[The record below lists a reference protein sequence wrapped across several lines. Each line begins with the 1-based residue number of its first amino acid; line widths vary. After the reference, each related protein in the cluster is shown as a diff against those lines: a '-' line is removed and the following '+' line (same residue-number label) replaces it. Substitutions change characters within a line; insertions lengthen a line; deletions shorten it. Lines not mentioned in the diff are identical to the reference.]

1 MTDKITIEGT
11 ATPQPSITFS
21 DNKCKPVMI
30 LRPDGKIE
38 LDEGADPTEA
48 AARCVEAMGQM
59 ITNMIDNAV
68 KAEREAVAKWL
79 LAQWVPGCLVDY
91 PDLADCIKGG
101 QHLK

>member
-21 DNKCKPVMI
+21 DNSFKPVMI
-30 LRPDGKIE
+30 IRPDGKIE

-68 KAEREAVAKWL
+68 KAEREAIVAWL
-79 LAQWVPGCLVDY
+79 RAQWEPGCWVDF
-91 PDLADCIKGG
+91 DLLADCIEGG
-101 QHLK
+101 PHLK